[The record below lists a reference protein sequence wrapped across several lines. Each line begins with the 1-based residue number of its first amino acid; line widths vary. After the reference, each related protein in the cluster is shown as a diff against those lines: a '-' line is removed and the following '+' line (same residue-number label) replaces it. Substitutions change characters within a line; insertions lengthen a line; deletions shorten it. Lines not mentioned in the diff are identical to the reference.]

1 MSEVQANG
9 RVAMQRGQPSQS
21 TTRLMQKPA
30 LTGPDSHETDSWKIL
45 EEAAYSL
52 VCDRLREREQK
63 AKERAEKGQDA
74 TLALT
79 FVWVVTDDYTRSLER
94 GDRHVLYA
102 AWDSLPDADKNDPA
116 KIAGAAMEILDRKV
130 NVCGGW

>member
-1 MSEVQANG
+1 
-9 RVAMQRGQPSQS
+9 
-21 TTRLMQKPA
+21 MQKPA
-30 LTGPDSHETDSWKIL
+30 LTGPDSHETDSWKVL

-63 AKERAEKGQDA
+63 AKERAEKGQDP

-79 FVWVVTDDYTRSLER
+79 LLWVVTGYYTRSLER
-94 GDRHVLYA
+94 SDRYVLYEA
-102 AWDSLPDADKNDPA
+102 RDSLPDADKNDPA

-130 NVCGGW
+130 NVCGRW